1 MVLSQPLYHATSRP
15 QASEP
20 IKRPSTPVMV
30 ALFSAILLWAS
41 AFPAIRVALTAYSP
55 VEVAV
60 LRYLVASVILLV
72 YAIITRMPLP
82 RRQDWPLISLCGVTG
97 FTLYN
102 VFLNAG
108 QLTVS
113 AGMAS
118 FIISSEIGIIALLAS
133 LFYGEKL
140 NQSGWFGIGF
150 CVAGVAIISLGS
162 SGSLQFSLGALLVF
176 MATLCISV
184 YSVIQKPLLQRYT
197 AIQFTTYAIWAGTLI
212 LVLFTPRAVLSTLHA
227 PLGPT
232 LSVAYMGL
240 FPGVVAYIAWSYVLS
255 KMPASQAGSYLSLI
269 PVAALFIAWLWL
281 REVPSLVSLIG
292 GIVVLSGVLLVNRQ
306 STKVRR

>member
-1 MVLSQPLYHATSRP
+1 MVLSQPLYHATPRP

-20 IKRPSTPVMV
+20 VKRPSALVMA

-41 AFPAIRVALTAYSP
+41 AFPAISVALTAYSP
-55 VEVAV
+55 LEVAV
-60 LRYLVASVILLV
+60 LRYLVASAILLV
-72 YAIITRMPLP
+72 YALLKRMPLP
-82 RRQDWPLISLCGVTG
+82 RRQDWPLLSLCGITG

-133 LFYGEKL
+133 LFYREKL
-140 NQSGWFGIGF
+140 TQAGWCGIGL
-150 CVAGVAIISLGS
+150 CVAGVATISLAS

-197 AIQFTTYAIWAGTLI
+197 AIQFTTYAIWAGTLV
-212 LVLFTPRAVLSTLHA
+212 LVLFAPRAVFSTLHA

-255 KMPASQAGSYLSLI
+255 KIPASQAGSYLSLI

-281 REVPSLVSLIG
+281 REIPSLVSLVG
-292 GIVVLSGVLLVNRQ
+292 GVIVLSGIMLVNWQ
-306 STKVRR
+306 NKA

>member
-1 MVLSQPLYHATSRP
+1 MVLSQPVYHANPRP
-15 QASEP
+15 QTSQ
-20 IKRPSTPVMV
+20 PVQPPGALVMA

-41 AFPAIRVALTAYSP
+41 AFPAIRVSLKAYSP

-60 LRYLVASVILLV
+60 LRYLVASIILLI
-72 YAIITRMPLP
+72 YALLKRMPLP
-82 RRQDWPLISLCGVTG
+82 RRQDWPLISICGLTG

-108 QLTVS
+108 ELTVS

-118 FIISSEIGIIALLAS
+118 FIISSEIGIIALLAR
-133 LFYGEKL
+133 LLNNEKL
-140 NQSGWFGIGF
+140 SMPGWLGICL
-150 CVAGVAIISLGS
+150 CVAGVAVISLAS
-162 SGSLQFSLGALLVF
+162 SNGLQFSFGAMLVF
-176 MATLCISV
+176 MATLCISI

-197 AIQFTTYAIWAGTLI
+197 AIQFTTYAIWAGTLFLI
-212 LVLFTPRAVLSTLHA
+212 LFVPRAIISTLHA

-232 LSVAYMGL
+232 LSIIYMGL

-269 PVAALFIAWLWL
+269 PVAALFLAWLWL
-281 REVPSLVSLIG
+281 QERPDLISLAG
-292 GIVVLSGVLLVNRQ
+292 GVIVLFGVLLVNRQ
-306 STKVRR
+306 NK